1 MTIKEVVDLYHNEYK
16 AVEIGTAIANQRM
29 TEGEIEQNRKT
40 AMQRI
45 NEFSKEQLIN
55 YILFGERT
63 DDNPAR
69 RIWPTL

>member
-1 MTIKEVVDLYHNEYK
+1 MTIKEVVDLYHREYRT
-16 AVEIGTAIANQRM
+16 VEIGDALANQKM
-29 TEGEIEQNRKT
+29 TDGEIEQNRKT

-63 DDNPAR
+63 NDNPAR
-69 RIWPTL
+69 KIWPTL

>member
-1 MTIKEVVDLYHNEYK
+1 MSTKQSKSELQLQTR
-16 AVEIGTAIANQRM
+16 GM

-45 NEFSKEQLIN
+45 NEFSKEQLID

-63 DDNPAR
+63 DDNPFR

>member
-16 AVEIGTAIANQRM
+16 AVEIGTAIASQKM

-45 NEFSKEQLIN
+45 NEFSKEQLID
-55 YILFGERT
+55 YILFGDRPRFGT
-63 DDNPAR
+63 IAKC
-69 RIWPTL
+69 

>member
-16 AVEIGTAIANQRM
+16 AVEIGTAIANQKM

-63 DDNPAR
+63 DDSTAR
-69 RIWPTL
+69 YKI

>member
-1 MTIKEVVDLYHNEYK
+1 MTIKEVVDLYHREYRT
-16 AVEIGTAIANQRM
+16 VEIGDALANQKM
-29 TEGEIEQNRKT
+29 TDGEIEQNRKT

-69 RIWPTL
+69 KIWPTL